1 MEFEGKVL
9 QMLPPQSGESA
20 RGKWLRQDVI
30 FELQQEFS
38 RRVCARFFN
47 KESELQKLHVGGL
60 YTVSFNLESRE
71 YNGRWYTDVNVWR
84 VQPHDQPQPAAP
96 AYDAP
101 MPESDPFAGGST
113 TGGTTAAPSSEVD
126 DLPF

>member
-9 QMLPPQSGESA
+9 QILPAQTGESA
-20 RGKWLRQDVI
+20 RGKWQRQDVV

-38 RRVCARFFN
+38 RRVCVKFFN
-47 KESELQKLHVGGL
+47 KESEVQKLRVGAI

-71 YNGRWYTDVNVWR
+71 FNGRWYTDVNVWR
-84 VQPHDQPQPAAP
+84 VQSHEQPQQPVPP

-101 MPESDPFAGGST
+101 MPESDPFGEPAST
-113 TGGTTAAPSSEVD
+113 PAASSEVD

>member
-9 QMLPPQSGESA
+9 EMLPPQSGESA
-20 RGKWLRQDVI
+20 RGKWQRQDVI
-30 FELQQEFS
+30 FELQQVFS

-47 KESELQKLHVGGL
+47 KESEVQKLRVGGI

-71 YNGRWYTDVNVWR
+71 FNGRWYTDVNVWR
-84 VQPHDQPQPAAP
+84 VQSHDQPQQPAAP

-101 MPESDPFAGGST
+101 MPDSTPFGEP
-113 TGGTTAAPSSEVD
+113 AAPAGTSAQEVD